1 MKLTFDFKVRTTSA
15 SRIQDAKQIALE
27 KIANVLFEELFHLS
41 SQKGITKSGNLR
53 QALRVEI
60 IDGEINAYF
69 DTTVAPYAPFVL
81 SGTKFIKGQDIIQTA
96 LDNIRE
102 HPEYLSAIKELVR
115 KCI

>member
-1 MKLTFDFKVRTTSA
+1 MKLSYELKARTVSTSVL
-15 SRIQDAKQIALE
+15 QDAKKVALE
-27 KIANVLFEELFHLS
+27 KIANLLFEELFHLS

-60 IDGEINAYF
+60 VDNEITAYF
-69 DTTVAPYAPFVL
+69 DTSVAPYAPFVL

-102 HPEYLSAIKELVR
+102 HPEYLKTIRELMH